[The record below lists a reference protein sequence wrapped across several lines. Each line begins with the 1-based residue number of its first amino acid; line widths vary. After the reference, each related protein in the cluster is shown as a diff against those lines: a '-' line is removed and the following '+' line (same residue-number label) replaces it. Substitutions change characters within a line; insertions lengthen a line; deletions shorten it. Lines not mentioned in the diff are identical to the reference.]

1 MKTLAFGASNSRNS
15 INKALAIYAATLL
28 SKEVMTTD
36 IEILDLNDFEAPIYS
51 IDYEKEYGVPD
62 AAKALKEKLQS
73 ANQIIISFAEHNG
86 SYTAAYKSIF
96 DWMTRLEGSVY
107 DGKSMV
113 LLSTS
118 PGARG
123 GASVL
128 ATAETSMPFF
138 GATVKASLSIGKFY
152 DVFDMAAGA
161 LKDADIKAKLIDA
174 LSAFKDG

>member
-15 INKALAIYAATLL
+15 INKALATYAASLL
-28 SKEVMTTD
+28 SEEVMTTD
-36 IEILDLNDFEAPIYS
+36 IEILDLNDYQAPIYS
-51 IDYEKEYGVPD
+51 IDYEKEHGIPD

-73 ANQIIISFAEHNG
+73 AYQIIISFAEHNG

-118 PGARG
+118 PGVRG

-152 DVFDMAAGA
+152 DVFDIEAGEVMDPVIKQKLLEA
-161 LKDADIKAKLIDA
+161 LEG
-174 LSAFKDG
+174 FKSE